1 MSKVYKVDPKALLKI
16 LLHSF
21 KYPSASVNGVLFG
34 TSQSAPDSTSQA
46 GSSDQLEAGSQIH
59 IVEAVPLCHSFL
71 SLAPTLEVAFI
82 QVSLLEKV
90 ICCTV
95 VQRLSSHCQHRLS

>member
-1 MSKVYKVDPKALLKI
+1 MSKVYKVDSKALLKI

-34 TSQSAPDSTSQA
+34 TPKSASDAASHA
-46 GSSDQLEAGSQIH
+46 DSSDHPGPGSQIH

-82 QVSLLEKV
+82 QASTAWV
-90 ICCTV
+90 IALWYQT
-95 VQRLSSHCQHRLS
+95 

>member
-1 MSKVYKVDPKALLKI
+1 MSKVYKVDSKALLKI

-34 TSQSAPDSTSQA
+34 NTKSASDATTSQA
-46 GSSDQLEAGSQIH
+46 DSSDHHVSGSQIH

-82 QVSLLEKV
+82 QASTDRAVAL
-90 ICCTV
+90 
-95 VQRLSSHCQHRLS
+95 